1 MNKIEKGCLIEY
13 LRSKYR
19 RTSKKGKGLIIDEL
33 CERLKVHRKHGIRLL
48 SAKCVGRPKKSGKV
62 GRPSKYQD
70 PEFIEAL
77 KGVWKLT
84 KRICGRRLK
93 SAIPDWV
100 PAIERMEGAYHDE
113 VRAKL
118 LKISAPTIDRILKG
132 YKIKYGLSATVNGGF
147 RDQIPIQGNIW
158 DVEIPGYTEVD
169 TVAHCGGSLNGEF
182 VNSVTMVDI
191 ATLWTEVRAV
201 FGKGSNAVFDAIRDT
216 EDNLPFE
223 LLGYDADNGG
233 EVLNKQL
240 YSYFVTERIQ
250 KGINP
255 VAMTRSRAYKKNDNA
270 HVEQRNDS
278 LPRKYLGYNRIDYN
292 DVVPLINHYYANL
305 VCPFINH
312 FLPSFKLSGKI
323 RIQSRTRRVY
333 NDPVTPYQRIIK
345 SDYVSK
351 ERKLLLEKIH
361 NSLNPVLLS
370 KEIDVCRDLI
380 DRSIHRIKDGAGLA
394 RNTPVYRLSNPLLN
408 YSQNVV
414 SLCQVFHHSKA
425 LFAKF
430 DA

>member
-1 MNKIEKGCLIEY
+1 MNKVEKSCLIEY

-19 RTSKKGKGLIIDEL
+19 RTNKKGKGAIIDEL

-48 SAKCVGRPKKSGKV
+48 SGKSVGRPKKPGKA
-62 GRPSKYQD
+62 GRPGKYQD

-77 KGVWKLT
+77 RGVWKLT

-93 SAIPDWV
+93 SALPDWI
-100 PAIERMEGAYHDE
+100 PAIERMEGTYPDE
-113 VRAKL
+113 IRAKL

-132 YKIKYGLSATVNGGF
+132 YKIKHGLSATVNGGF
-147 RDQIPIQGNIW
+147 REQIPIQGNIW
-158 DVEIPGYTEVD
+158 DIEIPGYTEVD

-240 YSYFVTERIQ
+240 YNYFVTERIQ

-255 VAMTRSRAYKKNDNA
+255 VAMTRARAYKKNDNA

-333 NDPVTPYQRIIK
+333 NDPVTPYQRIMK
-345 SDYVSK
+345 SDYVPK
-351 ERKLLLEKIH
+351 EKKLLLQKIH
-361 NSLNPVLLS
+361 TALNPVLLS
-370 KEIDVCRDLI
+370 KEIDICRDLI
-380 DRSIHRIKDGAGLA
+380 DRSIQRIKNGAGIDK
-394 RNTPVYRLSNPLLN
+394 NTPAYRLSNPLLN
-408 YSQNVV
+408 YQQNVV
-414 SLCQVFHHSKA
+414 SLCQVFHHSKT
-425 LFAKF
+425 LFPQF